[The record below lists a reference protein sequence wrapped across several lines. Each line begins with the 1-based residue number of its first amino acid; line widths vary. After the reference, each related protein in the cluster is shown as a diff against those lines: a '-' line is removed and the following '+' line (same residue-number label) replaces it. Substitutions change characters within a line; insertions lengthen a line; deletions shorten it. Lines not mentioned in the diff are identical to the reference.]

1 MQKTPHKPLHFQS
14 EMAHL
19 QFFLSDYKNLSKIR
33 RNIFSPNWLG
43 ILEKQRKNSEPINNL

>member
-1 MQKTPHKPLHFQS
+1 MQKTPHKPLYFQS